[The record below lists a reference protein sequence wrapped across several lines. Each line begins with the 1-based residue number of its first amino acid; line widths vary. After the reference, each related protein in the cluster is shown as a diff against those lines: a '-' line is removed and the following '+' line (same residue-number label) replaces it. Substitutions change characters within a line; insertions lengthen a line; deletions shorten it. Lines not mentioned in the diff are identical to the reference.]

1 MLIGNRGKFVLA
13 LLVIVS
19 ILAAFEHDAEAA
31 DAPTFGT
38 DTPIRARVPEYVFGV
53 FPIMN
58 AVTISG
64 VYQPIIDA
72 INRETRGFTLRLETS
87 RDFPAF
93 ETKLREHK
101 LDIAVTNPLQT
112 LPAEGM
118 GYRIFAKFGC
128 DDKFRGIVVARRDS
142 GVKTV
147 KDLRGKAVSFPSP
160 TAWATIMTKILL
172 KKEGLN
178 VETEA
183 QPKYVGSLDSAIM
196 NVYSGLAAAGAS
208 ILLRWEGMKA
218 QRPEVTSALE
228 IKWMAPPVGNLAFM
242 AGNNIPEDHVKA
254 IARVLFDLGK
264 SEAGR
269 AILSPTDCPEVRP
282 ANAKT
287 FDPVRHA
294 VAEYQRF
301 FGKLPEVGGTAK

>member
-1 MLIGNRGKFVLA
+1 MDLPSGWRPRGISPPSKPNC
-13 LLVIVS
+13 VS
-19 ILAAFEHDAEAA
+19 
-31 DAPTFGT
+31 T
-38 DTPIRARVPEYVFGV
+38 
-53 FPIMN
+53 N
-58 AVTISG
+58 S
-64 VYQPIIDA
+64 
-72 INRETRGFTLRLETS
+72 TS
-87 RDFPAF
+87 R
-93 ETKLREHK
+93 
-101 LDIAVTNPLQT
+101 VTNPLQT

-228 IKWMAPPVGNLAFM
+228 MKWMAPPVGNLAFM

-254 IARVLFDLGK
+254 IARVLLDLREERGGCKPYFPPPIALK
-264 SEAGR
+264 SGP
-269 AILSPTDCPEVRP
+269 PTPRLLTQSVMR
-282 ANAKT
+282 
-287 FDPVRHA
+287 
-294 VAEYQRF
+294 
-301 FGKLPEVGGTAK
+301 